1 MTRAPSDEQV
11 RRGSYFTSSYFAKR
25 CPDLGEETLRAQ
37 AVEVTPAIN
46 PGGGPIDL
54 FFTPEY
60 ETQGHI
66 VRMGLN
72 FKFGH
77 RSRQPVPLK

>member
-1 MTRAPSDEQV
+1 MGGEYSFGRWSLKAE
-11 RRGSYFTSSYFAKR
+11 YLYY
-25 CPDLGEETLRAQ
+25 DLGEETLRAQ

-54 FFTPEY
+54 FFNPEF
-60 ETQGHI
+60 ETKGHI

-77 RSRQPVPLK
+77 RSGSPSH